1 MKAAFIYGLLKRDI
15 EGYILLQIAGENGII
30 DSEFFLKFLH
40 PDENFDND
48 DEILPFTYKLAKSGY
63 NMAIIALF
71 SIYTNIMVDNYD
83 NEYNEVDF
91 IEKVTF
97 LKKYLNKKKNNF
109 KDLAIFSQVSKKMNY
124 MKFHFQ

>member
-1 MKAAFIYGLLKRDI
+1 MELLI
-15 EGYILLQIAGENGII
+15 QN
-30 DSEFFLKFLH
+30 LH

-97 LKKYLNKKKNNF
+97 LKKYLNKKT
-109 KDLAIFSQVSKKMNY
+109 IFSQVSKKMNY